1 MEYLRTPDHA
11 GQTDK
16 STAPAG
22 SPDRAGIKSSFQQ
35 LFTPALGVHGTF
47 LTPVPTGSGLT
58 PFLGG
63 PGTTTPGL
71 VTPGIGMM
79 SGFTPAPKGGAPNAS
94 PDMMLNSPYLQA
106 AAKEAVRREFMN
118 MPSYIAGVGAVPLAA
133 ASPQQRQLVYTK
145 DGNPVP
151 QSETGTTT
159 QAERDEAAD
168 AEVPSGS
175 PQTSTKDKN
184 SDETSSPPAKVPE
197 SKPSNPPASSA
208 PATSAAAPHPPFA
221 NRQAPFY
228 APAPGG
234 MFIMPPHMVPGAM
247 AGGAAG
253 PMYMHAPMM
262 YAQPG
267 AHGMMM
273 MAAPHAQLAHAAVA
287 ARGPPKPET
296 ADERKARIEQEKQDL
311 IREFKKKTREAAL
324 VRFRQKRRERR
335 FGKLIR
341 YECRKQL
348 ADARP
353 RVKGRFVRIRP
364 TDNNEDAQVVPQ

>member
-1 MEYLRTPDHA
+1 
-11 GQTDK
+11 
-16 STAPAG
+16 
-22 SPDRAGIKSSFQQ
+22 
-35 LFTPALGVHGTF
+35 
-47 LTPVPTGSGLT
+47 
-58 PFLGG
+58 
-63 PGTTTPGL
+63 
-71 VTPGIGMM
+71 MM
-79 SGFTPAPKGGAPNAS
+79 SGFTPAPKTGASSGTAPNAS

-118 MPSYIAGVGAVPLAA
+118 MPSYVQGVGAVPLAA
-133 ASPQQRQLVYTK
+133 SSPQQRQLVYTK

-151 QSETGTTT
+151 QTDTATSTTAAN
-159 QAERDEAAD
+159 AEAEKGNTD
-168 AEVPSGS
+168 ARVPSGS
-175 PQTSTKDKN
+175 PQSSTKAKN
-184 SDETSSPPAKVPE
+184 GDESSSPPAKVPE
-197 SKPSNPPASSA
+197 SKTGSTVPTSSA
-208 PATSAAAPHPPFA
+208 PTSSAAAPHPPFA

-228 APAPGG
+228 APPPGG
-234 MFIMPPHMVPGAM
+234 MFIMPPHMMPGAM

-253 PMYMHAPMM
+253 PMYMPAPMM

-267 AHGMMM
+267 PHGMMM
-273 MAAPHAQLAHAAVA
+273 MAAPHAQLAHAAAA
-287 ARGPPKPET
+287 ARGPPKAETPE
-296 ADERKARIEQEKQDL
+296 ERKARIEQEKQDL

-364 TDNNEDAQVVPQ
+364 TDNNDDAQVVPQ